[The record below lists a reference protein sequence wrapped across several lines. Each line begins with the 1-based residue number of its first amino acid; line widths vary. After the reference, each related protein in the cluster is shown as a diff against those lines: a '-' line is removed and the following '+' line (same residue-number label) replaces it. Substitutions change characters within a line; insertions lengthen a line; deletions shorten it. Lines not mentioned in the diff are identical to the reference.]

1 MAVKIGHAS
10 IDENGKITGK
20 KQGDQTGKEI
30 CTRSWYPKSFT
41 AYLEP
46 LDLNM
51 ADKAATYMEEIA
63 ADDDFGYS
71 QPNRW
76 TGYQAIIN
84 NGRKV
89 KGAKGDFDC
98 SSLILSC
105 YIFAGLSIAAS
116 GYTGNMVKILEDT
129 GKFKVHRDAARLN
142 SDAYAQRGEEGE
154 RRRVCQ

>member
-1 MAVKIGHAS
+1 
-10 IDENGKITGK
+10 
-20 KQGDQTGKEI
+20 
-30 CTRSWYPKSFT
+30 
-41 AYLEP
+41 
-46 LDLNM
+46 M

-63 ADDDFGYS
+63 ANDDFGYS

-105 YIFAGLSIAAS
+105 YILQ
-116 GYTGNMVKILEDT
+116 
-129 GKFKVHRDAARLN
+129 
-142 SDAYAQRGEEGE
+142 AYPLQPVATPEIW
-154 RRRVCQ
+154 

>member
-1 MAVKIGHAS
+1 MKRKDS
-10 IDENGKITGK
+10 GK

-51 ADKAATYMEEIA
+51 ADKAAAYMEEIA
-63 ADDDFGYS
+63 ANDDFGYS
-71 QPNRW
+71 RQ
-76 TGYQAIIN
+76 TGGLVTAIIN

-105 YIFAGLSIAAS
+105 YIFAGLSLRPVATPEIW
-116 GYTGNMVKILEDT
+116 
-129 GKFKVHRDAARLN
+129 
-142 SDAYAQRGEEGE
+142 
-154 RRRVCQ
+154 